1 MIRIC
6 IAVIVL
12 LAASP
17 AGAHNCKCRA
27 MGVNYE
33 QGQIAC
39 ILGKLARCEMSQNVP
54 TWTQIANTCPIARR

>member
-6 IAVIVL
+6 AAVIVL
-12 LAASP
+12 LAVAP
-17 AGAHNCKCRA
+17 AQARNCKCRA

-39 ILGKLARCEMSQNVP
+39 IMGKLARCEMSQNVP
-54 TWTQIANTCPIARR
+54 TWKLIANTCPIARR